1 MFVDFFFNWTFGLE
15 SSPAE
20 LPPSPVSGEH
30 DAPVL
35 VVEAALP
42 LGQAGGEVAPELD
55 RSTPVVEGSL
65 TGLHSLPP
73 VSCRGWSGLTGGHW
87 RSPSYSLASG
97 SS

>member
-65 TGLHSLPP
+65 TGL
-73 VSCRGWSGLTGGHW
+73 
-87 RSPSYSLASG
+87 
-97 SS
+97 